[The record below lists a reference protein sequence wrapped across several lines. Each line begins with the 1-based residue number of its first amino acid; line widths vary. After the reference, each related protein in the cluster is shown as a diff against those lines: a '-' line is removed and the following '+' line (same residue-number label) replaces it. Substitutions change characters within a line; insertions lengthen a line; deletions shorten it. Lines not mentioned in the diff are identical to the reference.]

1 MVIWGDDTL
10 FILDFSLT
18 GVRDIIEFDIC
29 RPACRCSGVG
39 NMGAA
44 ASTSLQNRLITECGE
59 RSPSEATSKELNALY
74 ADVLAKSSSSEDAFQ
89 AVKQAY
95 LQIPQTKDEAG
106 KAVSGTTLY
115 TMSRK
120 IYLIY

>member
-1 MVIWGDDTL
+1 
-10 FILDFSLT
+10 
-18 GVRDIIEFDIC
+18 
-29 RPACRCSGVG
+29 
-39 NMGAA
+39 MGAA

-59 RSPSEATSKELNALY
+59 RSPSEATSQELNALY
-74 ADVLAKSSSSEDAFQ
+74 ADVLAKSPSSEDAFQ

-95 LQIPQTKDEAG
+95 LQVPQTKDEAG
-106 KAVSGTTLY
+106 KAASGTTPY

>member
-1 MVIWGDDTL
+1 
-10 FILDFSLT
+10 
-18 GVRDIIEFDIC
+18 
-29 RPACRCSGVG
+29 
-39 NMGAA
+39 MGAA

-59 RSPSEATSKELNALY
+59 RSPSEATSQELNALY

-95 LQIPQTKDEAG
+95 LQVPQTEAG
-106 KAVSGTTLY
+106 KAASGTTPY

>member
-1 MVIWGDDTL
+1 
-10 FILDFSLT
+10 
-18 GVRDIIEFDIC
+18 
-29 RPACRCSGVG
+29 
-39 NMGAA
+39 MGAA

-59 RSPSEATSKELNALY
+59 RSPSEATSQELNALY

-95 LQIPQTKDEAG
+95 LQIPKDEAG
-106 KAVSGTTLY
+106 KAASGTTPY